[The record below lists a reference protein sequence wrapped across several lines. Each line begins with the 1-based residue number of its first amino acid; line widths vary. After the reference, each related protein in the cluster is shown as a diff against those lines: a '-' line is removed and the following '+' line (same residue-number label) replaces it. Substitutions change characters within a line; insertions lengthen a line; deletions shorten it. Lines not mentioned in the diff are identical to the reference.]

1 MVVGGDNNLSGSGSG
16 GGGEVGIKIRI
27 FVDYV
32 KLKFMSSLEDSF
44 S

>member
-16 GGGEVGIKIRI
+16 GGEVGKKIRI

>member
-16 GGGEVGIKIRI
+16 GEVGKKIRI

>member
-16 GGGEVGIKIRI
+16 GGGEVGKKIMI